1 MHKRDKVLM
10 HRCIDLAKKGLG
22 NTYPNPLVG
31 CVLVKNNEIIAEGWH
46 KKAGAA
52 HAEVN
57 AIQKVT
63 DKSILKN
70 CTLYVNL
77 EPCCHFGKT
86 PPCADLIIEMGIQNV
101 VIGCQDSN
109 EKVSGKGVKKLIEG
123 GCNVITGVLKKECKT
138 LNQRFFTFHE
148 QKRPYIILKWAES
161 MDGFMA
167 PKNSEKD
174 YWLTHA
180 HSRQRVHQWRSEEQ
194 AILLGSQTV
203 LNDNP
208 NLSTRLWYGKNPI
221 RFAIDPNQRIPKN
234 SNLKDGKIKTFFLV
248 DENSDRKNENII
260 ISAEEILKSLY
271 KKNIQ
276 SVIIEGGAKT
286 LEFFIKN
293 KIWDVARIFKTNKN
307 LNDGLK
313 SPKIDGELKR
323 ITRIQNDVLM
333 EIYKD

>member
-1 MHKRDKVLM
+1 MHKRDKVFM
-10 HRCIDLAKKGLG
+10 HRCIDLAQKALG

-52 HAEVN
+52 HAEVI

-101 VIGCQDSN
+101 VIGCKDSN
-109 EKVSGKGVKKLIEG
+109 EKVYGKGVQKLIEG
-123 GCNVITGVLKKECKT
+123 GCNVITGVLEKECKT

-167 PKNSEKD
+167 PKNSEKE

-234 SNLKDGKIKTFFLV
+234 SNLKNGKIKTFFLV

-313 SPKIDGELKR
+313 SPKIEGELKCS
-323 ITRIQNDVLM
+323 TRIQNDVLI
-333 EIYKD
+333 EIYRD

>member
-1 MHKRDKVLM
+1 MHKRDKVFM

-123 GCNVITGVLKKECKT
+123 GCDVITGVLEKECKT

-221 RFAIDPNQRIPKN
+221 RFAIDPNERIPKN
-234 SNLKDGKIKTFFLV
+234 SNLKNGKIKTFFLV
-248 DENSDRKNENII
+248 DENSDRKNENTI

-333 EIYKD
+333 EIHKD

>member
-1 MHKRDKVLM
+1 MHKKDKVLM

-52 HAEVN
+52 HAEVI

-323 ITRIQNDVLM
+323 STRIQNDVLM
-333 EIYKD
+333 EIHKD